1 MRLITI
7 MSRLFPPH
15 GGLLSGIKRPLPT
28 WASRTDL
35 SLINSTQV
43 RHGTSW
49 VEWLKQYP
57 ISSEQARIVYEEVN
71 KSRILG
77 PRVYRPIID
86 GQLSPSIKTT
96 NRSVREALLRT
107 PGLQEKDWAGRGI
120 PFDLAVEFTRRM
132 HQKAMWTNEKKA
144 QGTFRYWAL
153 WVAELEKQRAASKA
167 DPEAAKAEP
176 EAAKDQPSPPSGLPP
191 AAENGRGKTRDQGP
205 PAATEAADSDRRKT
219 SKSPREKTGANHV
232 GADTARQAEQV
243 TGSPTVL
250 RFIRS
255 TLSGAAKGLKRKLD
269 GEGHASTE
277 TPSTPAAQGPKT
289 WWEKMEK
296 RRAKIQ
302 IKKWKMKDVE
312 EYRDKNPSLVS
323 ALSEAAEGLKRKLGG
338 EGHAPTETPNTPAL
352 QGEKPW
358 WEKMS
363 KRKMKNLIVKD
374 PVLNHNLVATRKER
388 VLREMEGQKLYEQML
403 RDKQEALHGSKKLEK
418 RIANREGEA
427 PD

>member
-43 RHGTSW
+43 RYGVSW

-77 PRVYRPIID
+77 PRVSRPIID
-86 GQLSPSIKTT
+86 GQLSPPIKIT
-96 NRSVREALLRT
+96 NSSVRGALLRT
-107 PGLQEKDWAGRGI
+107 PGLQEKDWAERGI

-132 HQKAMWTNEKKA
+132 HQKSMWTSEKKA
-144 QGTFRYWAL
+144 KGTFRYWAS
-153 WVAELEKQRAASKA
+153 WVAELEKQRAAS
-167 DPEAAKAEP
+167 EAEP

-191 AAENGRGKTRDQGP
+191 AAENGRGKTRDQGRT
-205 PAATEAADSDRRKT
+205 AAAEAADSDRRKT
-219 SKSPREKTGANHV
+219 SQSPREKTGANHV
-232 GADTARQAEQV
+232 GTDTARQAEQV
-243 TGSPTVL
+243 TRSPPVL
-250 RFIRS
+250 RSII
-255 TLSGAAKGLKRKLD
+255 SGAAEGLKRKLD
-269 GEGHASTE
+269 GEGHAPTE
-277 TPSTPAAQGPKT
+277 TPSTPAARGPKT
-289 WWEKMEK
+289 WWEKME
-296 RRAKIQ
+296 RRRNKIR
-302 IKKWKMKDVE
+302 IKKWNMRDVE
-312 EYRDKNPSLVS
+312 EYGNKNPSLVS

-338 EGHAPTETPNTPAL
+338 EGHAPTETPNNPAL

-363 KRKMKNLIVKD
+363 KRKLKNLIVKD
-374 PVLNHNLVATRKER
+374 PVLNHNLAATRKER
-388 VLREMEGQKLYEQML
+388 VLREMEGQRLYEQML
-403 RDKQEALHGSKKLEK
+403 GAKKEALHDSKKLE
-418 RIANREGEA
+418 
-427 PD
+427 